1 DAYDDADG
9 GYGWFVVIG
18 CLLAQF
24 TSFGPALSVMQ
35 EYFERRVFPNVPDVQ
50 MQLSFAGTL
59 MELFVDL
66 MGPVFQILSARFGIR
81 FVLVLG
87 SIIMVLGLELA
98 SLSTEIYHVYLT
110 QGVLFGSGASLLYVA
125 AMSVPAQWFNRRRGL
140 ALGIVSSGAGIGGV
154 VLPFVQTAVNNT
166 LGIAWAYRVV
176 GFICLAG
183 NILIC
188 ILVKEKYPSHKKG
201 ATMREI
207 FDFTILKD
215 VNYLLWV
222 ISTMVSVMGYF
233 VPFFFLPSYVT
244 QHLGLSSED
253 ASAITAVMAASTT
266 FGRIS
271 IGYIADRIGRMNA
284 LIICNIISG
293 LSSFLIWVF
302 AYDYNTI
309 MAFAVV
315 FGLVCSIYFS
325 SMSTITATIV
335 GIDRFPTGLSVLL
348 MTNMVPVWGPS
359 IASAVEARL
368 TNTEPYFSYKMFTG
382 VTFLLGGIIL
392 FALKIKMTKSFMSR
406 I

>member
-1 DAYDDADG
+1 
-9 GYGWFVVIG
+9 
-18 CLLAQF
+18 
-24 TSFGPALSVMQ
+24 
-35 EYFERRVFPNVPDVQ
+35 
-50 MQLSFAGTL
+50 
-59 MELFVDL
+59 
-66 MGPVFQILSARFGIR
+66 
-81 FVLVLG
+81 
-87 SIIMVLGLELA
+87 
-98 SLSTEIYHVYLT
+98 
-110 QGVLFGSGASLLYVA
+110 
-125 AMSVPAQWFNRRRGL
+125 
-140 ALGIVSSGAGIGGV
+140 
-154 VLPFVQTAVNNT
+154 
-166 LGIAWAYRVV
+166 
-176 GFICLAG
+176 
-183 NILIC
+183 
-188 ILVKEKYPSHKKG
+188 
-201 ATMREI
+201 MREI

-215 VNYLLWV
+215 VNYLMWV

-266 FGRIS
+266 VGRIS

-302 AYDYNTI
+302 AYDYNTM

-368 TNTEPYFSYKMFTG
+368 YNTEPYFSYKMFTG

-392 FALKIKMTKSFMSR
+392 FALKIKMTKSLMSR